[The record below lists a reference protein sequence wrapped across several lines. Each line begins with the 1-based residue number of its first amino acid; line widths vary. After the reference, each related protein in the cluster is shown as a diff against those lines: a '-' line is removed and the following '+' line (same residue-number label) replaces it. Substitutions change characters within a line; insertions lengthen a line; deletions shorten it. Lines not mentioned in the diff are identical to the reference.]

1 MLRILYLTHLHPPS
15 DAPLKNMG
23 GMQRVSL
30 QLVETLKKNPNV
42 TIDVIKLE
50 AEWVNIGLATTK
62 FLLNNLVDLPSRVES
77 FRPDVIVFSSMVT
90 AALAPFVRKKIDV
103 PMVTINHGQ
112 DVTLPLKMYQH
123 FVPRIFNALDGVIS
137 VSRATR
143 QACIERGM
151 PPEKGISIPNGFIPE
166 DFNTGECNKFKS
178 RAFLGSL
185 IGRDLQHL
193 KLLLT
198 TGRLVKRKGH
208 QWFITHVLPKI
219 DVNTVYLILGD
230 GPEREMIQ
238 KAVSDNRLEQRVY
251 LLGRQSDEILNL
263 SYCASDLFI
272 MPNIMVPGDMEGF
285 GVVMLEANLMGL
297 PVVASDLEGI
307 KDVIEDGKNGFK
319 IPVGDSS
326 LFASK
331 INELV
336 STDLKWLRENSKTYV
351 FDKFTWEKVS
361 IRYLDYLTHLCKS
374 TKRHI

>member
-1 MLRILYLTHLHPPS
+1 MLRILYVTHLHPPA

-30 QLVETLKKNPNV
+30 QLVETLKKNPSV

-50 AEWVNIGLATTK
+50 AEWGNIGLATTK

-112 DVTLPLKMYQH
+112 DVTLPLKMYQN

-143 QACIERGM
+143 EACIERGM

-178 RAFLGSL
+178 RAHVGSI
-185 IGRDLQHL
+185 IGRDLQHVQ
-193 KLLLT
+193 LLLT
-198 TGRLVKRKGH
+198 SGRLVKRKGH

-219 DVNTVYLILGD
+219 DVNTVYIILGD
-230 GPEREMIQ
+230 GPERELIQ
-238 KAVSDNRLEQRVY
+238 KAVSDNGLEQRVY

-272 MPNIMVPGDMEGF
+272 MPNIVVPGDMEGF
-285 GVVMLEANLMGL
+285 GVVMLEANLKGL

-336 STDLKWLRENSKTYV
+336 STDFKWLCEKSKTYV